1 MAIGGKYTFVV
12 IDDDALLRSLI
23 QGILKDAG
31 YELVAA
37 APNGEQGLKDCFERR
52 PDFVMLD
59 INLPGT
65 GGLDVLKNLRRM
77 ANPPRV
83 IMVSGEAT
91 MSHVR
96 SALEHGAN
104 GFVVKPFNAAR
115 LLAAVEGALRSAPLP

>member
-1 MAIGGKYTFVV
+1 MPIGGKFTFVV

-23 QGILKDAG
+23 QSILRDAG

-52 PDFVMLD
+52 PDFVLLD
-59 INLPGT
+59 INLPGSD
-65 GGLDVLKNLRRM
+65 GLEILKNIRRM
-77 ANPPRV
+77 ATPPKV
-83 IMVSGEAT
+83 IMVSSEAT

-96 SALEHGAN
+96 TALERGAN

-115 LLAAVEGALRSAPLP
+115 LLAAVEGALKNSSTS